1 MSQDSAT
8 SPFCVSQDSTTS
20 PFSVN
25 GVLANNVLK
34 ISDKL
39 VFLTY
44 CLFASHSSNLFVH
57 ARLVTRMPLRSLV
70 TECCVCM
77 IPGISSRTTIVQLL
91 RINI

>member
-44 CLFASHSSNLFVH
+44 CLFASICLSTLDS
-57 ARLVTRMPLRSLV
+57 
-70 TECCVCM
+70 
-77 IPGISSRTTIVQLL
+77 
-91 RINI
+91 